1 MELLETTDPEKK
13 RLIEATDRHKRELQK
28 DVKAISDKAED
39 TLKNALIIGGSLTL
53 TYLLISQL
61 GGGKKKSKKKK
72 SVQAQVDNDI
82 ENQEPDNAT
91 PSMFSQIGERVIS
104 MASIVLLDLA
114 KDKLAEYLQNRKSG
128 HENS

>member
-13 RLIEATDRHKRELQK
+13 RLIEATDRHKLELQK
-28 DVKAISDKAED
+28 GVKAISDKAED

-82 ENQEPDNAT
+82 ENPESDNTT

-114 KDKLAEYLQNRKSG
+114 KDKLSEYLQNRKSG